1 MTAKYPWDI
10 LQKIRKSIPF
20 SLKKKTSSKVNP
32 FRRVQVPGRISGGPK
47 VNLLNRLLVYD

>member
-1 MTAKYPWDI
+1 MGYTAEN
-10 LQKIRKSIPF
+10 QKIN
-20 SLKKKTSSKVNP
+20 SLFPQKKKTSSKVNP